1 MWKGSISFG
10 LVMIPVKL
18 YAATE
23 QKDIAFRQ
31 VHRTDGGRI
40 RFRRVCSIDGEEIPY
55 EQVAKG
61 FELPSGEMIVLTDE
75 DMADLPLPTT
85 RSIEV
90 LHFMPADQ
98 LDPILLSRSYYVEPE
113 SAGARAYVLLRDS
126 LDRSGKVALAI
137 VALRQRESLAT
148 LRSRDGVLVLE
159 TLLWPDEV
167 RTPAF
172 GFLDDDIEVRSQELK
187 MAASLIDSM
196 TVDFD
201 PDEYHDGYREALQ
214 ELVNAKAEGREVI
227 QPEEGEIPGGEPTS
241 LADALKASLTAARL
255 DQRQASAGS
264 GSAASGGAASGGAG
278 SGSSGSGRSAGGRSA
293 GGRSAEGRP
302 GGGRSASGGSDGG
315 SSAGGSSAGTKPGS
329 AKTAGAKSGG
339 AKSDGA
345 KSDGAKSDG
354 AKSDGAKS
362 DGAKSDGAKPDSART
377 AAGQTAAKS
386 PPSRSRRRAS

>member
-1 MWKGSISFG
+1 MRSMWKGSISFG

-61 FELPSGEMIVLTDE
+61 YELPSGEMIVLTDE

-98 LDPILLSRSYYVEPE
+98 LDPILLSRSYYAEPE
-113 SAGARAYVLLRDS
+113 AAGARAYVLLRDS
-126 LDRSGKVALAI
+126 LERSGKVALAM

-167 RTPAF
+167 REPAF
-172 GFLDDDIEVRSQELK
+172 PFLDDDIEVRSQELK

-214 ELVNAKAEGREVI
+214 ELVNAKAEGREVV
-227 QPEEGEIPGGEPTS
+227 QPTEGETPEGEPTS
-241 LADALKASLTAARL
+241 LADALKASLTAARQ
-255 DQRQASAGS
+255 DQRQAGS
-264 GSAASGGAASGGAG
+264 GSSGSGG
-278 SGSSGSGRSAGGRSA
+278 SGSGGSGSGRSAGGRS
-293 GGRSAEGRP
+293 S
-302 GGGRSASGGSDGG
+302 GGG
-315 SSAGGSSAGTKPGS
+315 SAGTKPGG
-329 AKTAGAKSGG
+329 AKAAGAKSDGE
-339 AKSDGA
+339 KSDGA
-345 KSDGAKSDG
+345 KSYGAKTGSAKTDSAKTDGAKSDT
-354 AKSDGAKS
+354 AK
-362 DGAKSDGAKPDSART
+362 T
-377 AAGQTAAKS
+377 AAGQAAGKS
-386 PPSRSRRRAS
+386 SPSRSRRRAS

>member
-1 MWKGSISFG
+1 MHSMWKGSISFG

-40 RFRRVCSIDGEEIPY
+40 RFRRVCAVDGEEIPY

-61 FELPSGEMIVLTDE
+61 YELPSGEMIVLTDE

-98 LDPILLSRSYYVEPE
+98 LDPILLSRSYFVEPE

-126 LDRSGKVALAI
+126 LERSGKVALAI

-167 RTPAF
+167 RAPAF

-201 PDEYHDGYREALQ
+201 PGDYHDGYREALQ
-214 ELVNAKAEGREVI
+214 ELVSAKAEGREVI
-227 QPEEGEIPGGEPTS
+227 QPEEGKSAEGEPAS
-241 LADALKASLTAARL
+241 LAEALKASLSAAQDGTGTGKTPAARTAAAKTGTSRTGPS
-255 DQRQASAGS
+255 RTGPARSGTARTSTARSGAAKANGS
-264 GSAASGGAASGGAG
+264 KSDVAKSDVATTGTAKTGGAKTGGATT
-278 SGSSGSGRSAGGRSA
+278 
-293 GGRSAEGRP
+293 
-302 GGGRSASGGSDGG
+302 
-315 SSAGGSSAGTKPGS
+315 GT
-329 AKTAGAKSGG
+329 AKTGGAKTGGAKTGG
-339 AKSDGA
+339 AKSA
-345 KSDGAKSDG
+345 E
-354 AKSDGAKS
+354 
-362 DGAKSDGAKPDSART
+362 AKP
-377 AAGQTAAKS
+377 
-386 PPSRSRRRAS
+386 RSRRRAS

>member
-1 MWKGSISFG
+1 MRSMWKGSISFG

-40 RFRRVCSIDGEEIPY
+40 RFRRVCSVDGEEIPY

-61 FELPSGEMIVLTDE
+61 YELPSGEMIVLTDE
-75 DMADLPLPTT
+75 DMADLPLPSA

-98 LDPILLSRSYYVEPE
+98 LDPILLSRSYYCEPE
-113 SAGARAYVLLRDS
+113 AAGARAYVLLRDS
-126 LDRSGKVALAI
+126 LERSGKVALAM

-167 RTPAF
+167 REAAF
-172 GFLDDDIEVRSQELK
+172 PFLDDDIEVRSQELK

-214 ELVNAKAEGREVI
+214 ELVNAKAEGREVM
-227 QPEEGEIPGGEPTS
+227 QPEDEQGTEGEPAS
-241 LADALKASLTAARL
+241 LAEALKASLTAARG
-255 DQRQASAGS
+255 DQRKAGS
-264 GSAASGGAASGGAG
+264 A
-278 SGSSGSGRSAGGRSA
+278 RSAGGRSTA
-293 GGRSAEGRP
+293 RT
-302 GGGRSASGGSDGG
+302 ASSTGT
-315 SSAGGSSAGTKPGS
+315 SS
-329 AKTAGAKSGG
+329 

-345 KSDGAKSDG
+345 KTGAAKTAGGARSAAAKSAGAKSDS
-354 AKSDGAKS
+354 AKSDSAKS
-362 DGAKSDGAKPDSART
+362 DSAKSDVAKP
-377 AAGQTAAKS
+377 
-386 PPSRSRRRAS
+386 RSRRRAS

>member
-1 MWKGSISFG
+1 MHSMWKGSISFG

-126 LDRSGKVALAI
+126 LERSGKVALAI

-172 GFLDDDIEVRSQELK
+172 AFLDDDVEVRSQELK

-201 PDEYHDGYREALQ
+201 PGEYHDGYREALQ
-214 ELVNAKAEGREVI
+214 ELVNAKAEGREVV
-227 QPEEGEIPGGEPTS
+227 QPAEGETPEGEPTS
-241 LADALKASLTAARL
+241 LADALKASLTAARQ
-255 DQRQASAGS
+255 DQRQAS
-264 GSAASGGAASGGAG
+264 AG
-278 SGSSGSGRSAGGRSA
+278 SGSSGSGRSAGGRS
-293 GGRSAEGRP
+293 S
-302 GGGRSASGGSDGG
+302 GGG
-315 SSAGGSSAGTKPGS
+315 SAGTKTGGAKAAGAKTGGAKPDGAKTDGAKTDGAKTDS
-329 AKTAGAKSGG
+329 AKTAAGESSGKS
-339 AKSDGA
+339 S
-345 KSDGAKSDG
+345 
-354 AKSDGAKS
+354 
-362 DGAKSDGAKPDSART
+362 
-377 AAGQTAAKS
+377 
-386 PPSRSRRRAS
+386 PSRSRRRAS